1 MEEKM
6 YEGLLPNGV
15 PFRYMYM
22 DGIWGFALDLPSG
35 NTVICVMNNNGLF
48 LQAQGPEA
56 EKKLIRKSM
65 GLIENEIRT
74 IAQQVMGKYGLSYFQ
89 KLKEAHR
96 GDILTRY
103 PEIMQ
108 NLYSAF

>member
-1 MEEKM
+1 MEGKT
-6 YEGLLPNGV
+6 YEGRLPNGV
-15 PFRYMYM
+15 AFQYMYM
-22 DGIWGFALDLPSG
+22 DGIWGFALKLPSG
-35 NTVICVMNNNGLF
+35 NTAICVMNNNGLF
-48 LQAQGPEA
+48 LQAQGPDA

-65 GLIENEIRT
+65 SLIENEIRT
-74 IAQQVMGKYGLSYFQ
+74 IAQQVMGQYGLSYFQ

-108 NLYSAF
+108 YLYRAF